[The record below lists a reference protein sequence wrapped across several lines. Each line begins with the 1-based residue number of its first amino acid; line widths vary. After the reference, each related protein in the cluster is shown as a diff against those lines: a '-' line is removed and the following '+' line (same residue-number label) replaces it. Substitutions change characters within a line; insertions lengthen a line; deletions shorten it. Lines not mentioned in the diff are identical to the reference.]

1 MQVAHFVVTVDPN
14 SPTPPK
20 SMLPFTIAGYAL
32 PLLTNTMATLLIIGR
47 IWWLSRPI
55 PGIDTSAFIG
65 RGHAR
70 SAIWTIVESGLLY
83 FAAKL
88 TFVIVVSVANPSQG
102 LVAVM
107 ALQIYVRVLSYCPH

>member
-1 MQVAHFVVTVDPN
+1 MQVVHFVVTLDPS

-20 SMLPFTIAGYAL
+20 SMLPLTIAGYAL
-32 PLLTNTMATLLIIGR
+32 PLLTNTMATLLITRR

-55 PGIDTSAFIG
+55 SGIDTSAFVG
-65 RGHAR
+65 RRLAR

-83 FAAKL
+83 FTAKL
-88 TFVIVVSVANPSQG
+88 TFVVVLSIASPSQG

-107 ALQIYVRVLSYCPH
+107 ALQIYVSELPDCAH